1 MKKIVLILL
10 FIFISFSL
18 VGCNS
23 DDNILVLRIY
33 NCQDYIDEGL
43 DDNGQ
48 KITNSVMEDWQQWYL
63 EKYNQKV
70 EVVYDTFETNESMM
84 NNLKTGKTSY
94 DLVCPSDYTIQKMIR
109 LNMIEEFDYNLL
121 DANGDKIMTN
131 YEYVSPYI
139 RKLFQEKDWERYSI
153 PYMWGTL
160 GFIYNPEVVDK
171 EDIQNW
177 SILWNSNYKNMAS
190 AKDSVRDTYVIG
202 VMYVYYDELME
213 LKQKYEKMEISR
225 EQYNATLSEIMNR
238 CDDETIIKVEEALQ
252 EMKKNLYGF
261 EVDSGKSDI
270 VTGKIAI
277 NFAWSGDAVFSIDVA
292 EEENDVILNYVVPEE
307 GSNVWFDGW
316 VMPKGANKQLAQSF
330 INYLCDPVIAARN
343 MDVIGYTSSVA
354 GDSILDLI
362 DEWYGA
368 IVPEFNNETNTW
380 WYDEVDLGIS
390 DSTLS
395 YTVVNNEIYLG
406 SNKVIDLLS
415 NIKDEEGIPYSEYYL
430 CTYYEVDLTYFFE
443 GAVSDEYL
451 NEEDKIVVAIEER
464 GRSFDTQYP
473 DYETITRCAIMEDFG
488 TQNDAVLEMWENV
501 KIGDIPI
508 FITIITVV
516 IIIIFIVMI
525 NMKFF
530 IKKHQRNQ
538 RKLKNNY

>member
-23 DDNILVLRIY
+23 DDNNLVLRIY

-109 LNMIEEFDYNLL
+109 LNMLEEFDYNLL

-160 GFIYNPEVVDK
+160 GFIYNPEVVDSK
-171 EDIQNW
+171 DIQNW
-177 SILWNSNYKNMAS
+177 SILWNGNYKNMAS

-225 EQYNATLSEIMNR
+225 EQYNTTLSEIMNR

-292 EEENDVILNYVVPEE
+292 EEENDVILNYVVPQE

-368 IVPEFNNETNTW
+368 MVPEFNSETNTW
-380 WYDEVDLGIS
+380 WYDEVDLGLS
-390 DSTLS
+390 DSSLS

-415 NIKDEEGIPYSEYYL
+415 NIKDEDGIPYSEYYL

-508 FITIITVV
+508 FVTIITIA

-525 NMKFF
+525 NMNFF
-530 IKKHQRNQ
+530 IKKHQKNQ

>member
-1 MKKIVLILL
+1 MKKVFLTLL
-10 FIFISFSL
+10 FIFICFSL

-23 DDNILVLRIY
+23 NEAALVLRIY

-43 DDNGQ
+43 DDDGQ
-48 KITNSVMEDWQQWYL
+48 KISNSVMEDWQQWYL

-109 LNMIEEFDYNLL
+109 LNMLDEFDYDLE
-121 DANGDKIMTN
+121 DVNGEKIMTN

-160 GFIYNPEVVDK
+160 GFIYNPEVI
-171 EDIQNW
+171 ENNDIQNW
-177 SILWNSNYKNMAS
+177 SILWNDNYKNMAS

-202 VMYVYYDELME
+202 VMYVYYEELMA
-213 LKQKYEKMEISR
+213 LKQQYEKKEITS
-225 EQYNATLSEIMNR
+225 EQYNASISEIMNR
-238 CDDETIIKVEEALQ
+238 CDDDTISKVEIVLQ

-277 NFAWSGDAVFSIDVA
+277 NFAWSGDAVFSINVA
-292 EEENDVILNYVVPEE
+292 EEENDLLLNYIVPEE

-330 INYLCDPVIAARN
+330 INYLCNPEIATRN
-343 MDVIGYTSSVA
+343 MDVIGYTSSVV

-362 DEWYGA
+362 DEWYGVTA
-368 IVPEFNNETNTW
+368 PFFNQDTNTW
-380 WYDEVDLGIS
+380 WYDEVNLGIT
-390 DSTLS
+390 DSSLAVS
-395 YTVVNNEIYLG
+395 VIDNEMYLG
-406 SNKVIDLLS
+406 ASKVINILS
-415 NIKDEEGIPYSEYYL
+415 QIMDDNGKPYSDKYL
-430 CTYYEVDLTYFFE
+430 CTSYEVDLTYLFE
-443 GAVSDEYL
+443 GAVSDDYL
-451 NEEDKIVVAIEER
+451 NEDGKIIVTVEER
-464 GRSFDTQYP
+464 GRAFDTQYP

-488 TQNDAVLEMWENV
+488 AQNDAVLEMWENV
-501 KIGDIPI
+501 KIGEIPV
-508 FITIITVV
+508 FVTIITVA
-516 IIIIFIVMI
+516 IIVIFIVLI
-525 NMKFF
+525 NMKYF
-530 IKKHQRNQ
+530 IKKHQKNQ
-538 RKLKNNY
+538 RKLKIS